1 MTFRESLAISAG
13 TKKKQIFQADLEDA
27 NGLANQSPTKETF
40 YTLDEIA
47 VLTEDLMGID
57 APTDVNGRILE
68 VRPKGHWFEFEVA
81 KRLGYNY
88 PPGGGLFPDIRHQAL
103 EIKHH
108 TGKSITVD
116 FGRYHPGSE
125 DVINEIWNRQLCLK
139 VKDIRYLI
147 AIAPPREYKVTTL
160 ILLTGSQ
167 IVNVFGVSPKAT
179 IKYQMGIS
187 ERWRQEHRGKML
199 VGEKVWRSEQRKS

>member
-1 MTFRESLAISAG
+1 MIIFVINFLISRRM
-13 TKKKQIFQADLEDA
+13 KSRRLKLS
-27 NGLANQSPTKETF
+27 SPDT
-40 YTLDEIA
+40 
-47 VLTEDLMGID
+47 
-57 APTDVNGRILE
+57 NGRILE

-116 FGRYHPGSE
+116 FGRYHPGSD
-125 DVINEIWNRQLCLK
+125 DVINETWNRQLQLK
-139 VKDIRYLI
+139 VNQIRYLI
-147 AIAPPREYKVTTL
+147 ALAPPPKFKVTTL
-160 ILLTGSQ
+160 IVLTGAQ
-167 IVNVFGVSPKAT
+167 IINVFGVSPTAT

-187 ERWRQEHRGKML
+187 DKWREDHRGKMM
-199 VGEKVWRSEQRKS
+199 VGEKIWLGK

>member
-1 MTFRESLAISAG
+1 MTSRQTLLASSN
-13 TKKKQIFQADLEDA
+13 KKKKLIYQTDLEDA
-27 NGLANQSPTKETF
+27 NNLANQPPSKNTL
-40 YTLDEIA
+40 YTLEELAI
-47 VLTEDLMGID
+47 LIEDLMSID
-57 APTDVNGRILE
+57 APTDSNGRILE

-88 PPGGGLFPDIRHQAL
+88 PPGGGLFPDIRHQAM

-116 FGRYHPGSE
+116 FGRYHPGSD
-125 DVINEIWNRQLCLK
+125 DVVNETWNRQLRLK
-139 VKDIRYLI
+139 VKQIRYLI
-147 AIAPPREYKVTTL
+147 ALAPPPAFKVVTL
-160 ILLTGSQ
+160 ILLTGAQ

-187 ERWRQEHRGKML
+187 EKWREEHRGKMM
-199 VGEKVWRSEQRKS
+199 VGEKVWRQTE

>member
-1 MTFRESLAISAG
+1 MTHRKYLLTSAN
-13 TKKKQIFQADLEDA
+13 KKKNLIFQTDLEDA
-27 NGLANQSPTKETF
+27 NSLANQPPARETF
-40 YTLDEIA
+40 YSLEEIA
-47 VLTEDLMGID
+47 ILTEDLMTID

-108 TGKSITVD
+108 TGKNITVD
-116 FGRYHPGSE
+116 FGRYHPGS
-125 DVINEIWNRQLCLK
+125 DKVINETWNRHLQLK

-147 AIAPPREYKVTTL
+147 ALAPPPEFKVTTL
-160 ILLTGSQ
+160 ILLTGAQ
-167 IVNVFGVSPKAT
+167 IVSVFGVSPKAT

-199 VGEKVWRSEQRKS
+199 VGGKTWRRE

>member
-1 MTFRESLAISAG
+1 MNSRQTLLTSAS
-13 TKKKQIFQADLEDA
+13 KKKKLIYQTDLEDA
-27 NGLANQSPTKETF
+27 NSLANQPPVMETL
-40 YTLDEIA
+40 YTLEEIA
-47 VLTEDLMGID
+47 ILTEDLMSID
-57 APTDVNGRILE
+57 APTDTNGRILD

-116 FGRYHPGSE
+116 FGRYHPGS
-125 DVINEIWNRQLCLK
+125 DDIINETWNRQLQLK
-139 VKDIRYLI
+139 VNQIRYLI
-147 AIAPPREYKVTTL
+147 ALAPPPKFKVTTL
-160 ILLTGSQ
+160 IVLTGAQ
-167 IVNVFGVSPKAT
+167 IINVFGVSPTAT

-187 ERWRQEHRGKML
+187 EKWREDHRGKMM
-199 VGEKVWRSEQRKS
+199 VGEKIWLTA

>member
-1 MTFRESLAISAG
+1 MNSRQTLITSAN
-13 TKKKQIFQADLEDA
+13 KKKKLIYQTDLEDA
-27 NGLANQSPTKETF
+27 NSLANQPPTKETL
-40 YTLDEIA
+40 YTLEEIA
-47 VLTEDLMGID
+47 ILTEDLMAID
-57 APTDVNGRILE
+57 APTDTNGRILE

-116 FGRYHPGSE
+116 FGRYHPGSD
-125 DVINEIWNRQLCLK
+125 DVINETWNRQLQLK
-139 VKDIRYLI
+139 VNQIRYLI
-147 AIAPPREYKVTTL
+147 ALAPPLKFKVTTL
-160 ILLTGSQ
+160 IVFTGAQ
-167 IVNVFGVSPKAT
+167 IINVFGVSPTAT

-187 ERWRQEHRGKML
+187 DKWRDDHRGKMM
-199 VGEKVWRSEQRKS
+199 VGEKIWLTA

>member
-1 MTFRESLAISAG
+1 MTSKQTLLLSAN
-13 TKKKQIFQADLEDA
+13 KKKKLIYQTDFEDA
-27 NGLANQSPTKETF
+27 NSLANQPPAQETL
-40 YTLDEIA
+40 YTLEEIA
-47 VLTEDLMGID
+47 ILIEDLMSID
-57 APTDVNGRILE
+57 APTDTSGRILE

-108 TGKSITVD
+108 TGKNVTVD

-125 DVINEIWNRQLCLK
+125 EVINETWNRQIQLR
-139 VKDIRYLI
+139 VNHIRYLI
-147 AIAPPREYKVTTL
+147 ALAPPLEFKVTTL
-160 ILLTGSQ
+160 IVLTGAQ
-167 IVNVFGVSPKAT
+167 IVNVFGVSPTAT

-187 ERWRQEHRGKML
+187 EKWREEHRGKMM
-199 VGEKVWRSEQRKS
+199 VGEKLWLTE